1 MALCGHIATWYNSAT
16 DCCIKYVWLAWHLV
30 AKIWYYSSVSATR
43 TRWEHSVL
51 SLKKCLN
58 VNKENKILS
67 HFSSFTIVWSTSSNW
82 WLVKSYLLTNLR
94 VSSLRSLQVYTR
106 QRSPK
111 LPVSNWQLHQLKM
124 KCCQCVHVQR
134 VIYFNLSKHLD
145 NLSLNEFKATVKPQ
159 PAEYPLGGSKRSS
172 HSFFTVTIM
181 KSLWD

>member
-16 DCCIKYVWLAWHLV
+16 DCCIECAWLAWHLV
-30 AKIWYYSSVSATR
+30 AKIWYYSSISAIR
-43 TRWEHSVL
+43 TRREISVL

-58 VNKENKILS
+58 VSKENKILS
-67 HFSSFTIVWSTSSNW
+67 HFSRFTIIWSTSSNW
-82 WLVKSYLLTNLR
+82 WLVYPHLLTNCE
-94 VSSLRSLQVYTR
+94 
-106 QRSPK
+106 SPLCTDCK
-111 LPVSNWQLHQLKM
+111 CTQANAAQNYQLHQLKM
-124 KCCQCVHVQR
+124 NCCQCVHVQR